1 MNARRIRLTAIA
13 AFCGFAIHAAVAS
26 AAESL
31 PSADDDPA
39 LAARMD
45 ALFDANAVGR
55 RVEGMFEQIQVTMR
69 EHASSPD
76 DVLRAKAEVMLA
88 LIEVVRWDRT
98 RDLWR
103 DAVAREIDPATL
115 SAAEAFFASPVG
127 EAFRRCIAR
136 AKSYPSD
143 HAACAVEADAAD
155 PAAARFTRG
164 DFPLDSLSV
173 GPTLSAIMCRLVYA
187 DPAFLARVHAACRR
201 TGATPPGSCGAVRT
215 DLPTATVDAAH
226 CGNPGVS
233 R

>member
-1 MNARRIRLTAIA
+1 MHGSI
-13 AFCGFAIHAAVAS
+13 AVA
-26 AAESL
+26 AEPRL
-31 PSADDDPA
+31 PSETDPS
-39 LAARMD
+39 LAERMD
-45 ALFDANAVGR
+45 ALFDANAVDR
-55 RVEGMFEQIQVTMR
+55 RVEGMFGQIQVTMR

-76 DVLRAKAEVMLA
+76 DARRAKAEVMLA

-103 DAVAREIDPATL
+103 DIAAREIAPATL

-127 EAFRRCIAR
+127 EAFRRCIAQ

-143 HAACAVEADAAD
+143 YAACAVEADAAD
-155 PAAARFTRG
+155 PAASRFTRG

-173 GPTLSAIMCRLVYA
+173 GPTLSAIMCRQVQT

-215 DLPTATVDAAH
+215 DLPTATVDADH
-226 CGNPGVS
+226 CGIPGVS